1 MMPAEYLALAFHSA
15 LQASGALYGLYVQHS
30 ESDPLQRSAHLMT
43 QHAYAC
49 RESLK
54 VLSALA
60 DAMTHELSRSHAH
73 KLHSLRL
80 HFAAHA
86 PEEDD
91 PNSIYDLKIES
102 HTKLGSTGGLLSTP
116 HARTV
121 VEHASSNATLKE
133 GSPQLIQALEG
144 QCHRPDRHL
153 FLKSEASCTTHHSM
167 SGMRRPSRSGT
178 QSKDSW

>member
-1 MMPAEYLALAFHSA
+1 MPAEYFSLAFHRA
-15 LQASGALYGLYVQHS
+15 LQASGALCNLYVQHS
-30 ESDPLQRSAHLMT
+30 KSDPPQRSVQLKT
-43 QHAYAC
+43 QQAYAC

-60 DAMTHELSRSHAH
+60 DALTQELSRSHAH

-91 PNSIYDLKIES
+91 TYSIHDLKIKS
-102 HTKLGSTGGLLSTP
+102 HTELGSTGGLLSTP
-116 HARTV
+116 QARTV
-121 VEHASSNATLKE
+121 VEHASSNATLME

-144 QCHRPDRHL
+144 QCHRPD
-153 FLKSEASCTTHHSM
+153 HH
-167 SGMRRPSRSGT
+167 
-178 QSKDSW
+178 